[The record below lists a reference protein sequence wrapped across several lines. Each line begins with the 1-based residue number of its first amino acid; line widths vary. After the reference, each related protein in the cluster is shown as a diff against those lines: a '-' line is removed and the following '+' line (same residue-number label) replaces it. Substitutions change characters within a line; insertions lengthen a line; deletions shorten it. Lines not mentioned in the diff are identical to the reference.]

1 MQGGGSGG
9 REGGGWPRQTWVPV
23 LHLLAARAA
32 LLCPLRAALAGAAGS
47 ISCERTRS
55 DAVVLLLC
63 RVAVPCDT
71 ELMGRVLGLA

>member
-1 MQGGGSGG
+1 MQGGGSRGKGG
-9 REGGGWPRQTWVPV
+9 RRVVPADLGSSPPPPGSTSSATLSPV
-23 LHLLAARAA
+23 
-32 LLCPLRAALAGAAGS
+32 AALAGAAGS